1 MRPIDLPLWPVSF
14 LYGAANHLRAR
25 AYRTGLLK
33 SRRLDAVVISVGNLT
48 VGGTGKTPMV
58 LWIAQKLL
66 AEGKSVGILTRGY
79 RGQPVPVTAGDEI
92 GTAEEIKITNSSDEV
107 QLLAARLGN
116 HVRFGVGANRFE
128 NGSKLAAQGVNWF
141 VLDDGFQHWHL
152 ERNVDLVLIDAMTPF
167 GGGQLLPAGRLRE
180 PLTALARA
188 DIVVIT
194 RTESSPG
201 VETTIRQ
208 YSSAPIFYAQPQL
221 DSIRK
226 IEAGRLAGPVSS
238 GAADRLFVFCAIGN
252 PNGFIQTLTQSGVTI
267 SGRKFFPDHHRF
279 TRADADQILRAAQDA
294 GSTGLI
300 CTEKDLYNLGGS
312 FGDESNLFC
321 ATISLKIQHQ
331 DDFWHQIISKA
342 NDRAAASASKED
354 C

>member
-1 MRPIDLPLWPVSF
+1 
-14 LYGAANHLRAR
+14 
-25 AYRTGLLK
+25 
-33 SRRLDAVVISVGNLT
+33 
-48 VGGTGKTPMV
+48 MV

-79 RGQPVPVTAGDEI
+79 RGQPIPVSAGDEI

-107 QLLAARLGN
+107 QMLAARLGDR
-116 HVRFGVGANRFE
+116 VRFGVGANRFE
-128 NGSKLAAQGVNWF
+128 NGSQLAAQGVNWF

-252 PNGFIQTLTQSGVTI
+252 PNGFIQTLSQSGVTI
-267 SGRKFFPDHHRF
+267 SGPASGWLVSWVLASGGAVATLPPQADHPSSAEPRTSERASGARRSMPPSRKRF
-279 TRADADQILRAAQDA
+279 
-294 GSTGLI
+294 
-300 CTEKDLYNLGGS
+300 
-312 FGDESNLFC
+312 DESILAC
-321 ATISLKIQHQ
+321 
-331 DDFWHQIISKA
+331 
-342 NDRAAASASKED
+342 
-354 C
+354 

>member
-1 MRPIDLPLWPVSF
+1 
-14 LYGAANHLRAR
+14 
-25 AYRTGLLK
+25 
-33 SRRLDAVVISVGNLT
+33 
-48 VGGTGKTPMV
+48 
-58 LWIAQKLL
+58 
-66 AEGKSVGILTRGY
+66 
-79 RGQPVPVTAGDEI
+79 
-92 GTAEEIKITNSSDEV
+92 
-107 QLLAARLGN
+107 
-116 HVRFGVGANRFE
+116 
-128 NGSKLAAQGVNWF
+128 
-141 VLDDGFQHWHL
+141 
-152 ERNVDLVLIDAMTPF
+152 LIDAMTPF

-201 VETTIRQ
+201 IETTIRR

-279 TRADADQILRAAQDA
+279 TRADADQILRAAEDV

-300 CTEKDLYNLGGS
+300 CTEKDLYNLSGS